1 MGESA
6 LIFTQGILAKI
17 ALKQRC
23 RGEYVCTGDGAEKV
37 MNEKSR
43 KVYPGAK
50 ELSFHME
57 SGKHGQQGSASV
69 QPFYTR
75 THNHFLGSSTAF
87 NSVTE
92 VIRAIAT
99 RECPVIITGETGVGK
114 EMVARQIHVSG
125 SRADRVFVPV
135 DCTTL
140 TGQLFESQLFGH
152 VKGAFTSAVDS
163 TLGFFR
169 AADGGTIFLDEI
181 SEIPLELQAKL
192 LRVLQ
197 ERRVTPLGS
206 AMSYPID
213 ARVLCATC
221 RDLQDMVK
229 KGTFRPDL
237 YYRLNVVQLEVP
249 PLRHR
254 KEDVLDLAEY
264 FLKNQSTFY
273 NEPPKTFSESVKRLL
288 LSYAWPGNVRELAN
302 AIERAYVLTEGPEIQ
317 PSVMPFEI
325 IIADSP
331 SYPKDQLPTLDEVKR
346 RVINQTLE
354 YTKGRKIAAARILG
368 IDRRQLNRLMEK
380 FGIPAAEADD
390 NAK

>member
-1 MGESA
+1 MSES
-6 LIFTQGILAKI
+6 
-17 ALKQRC
+17 
-23 RGEYVCTGDGAEKV
+23 
-37 MNEKSR
+37 SR
-43 KVYPGAK
+43 KVPPGAK
-50 ELSFHME
+50 ELSFQNE
-57 SGKHGQQGSASV
+57 SGKQGQKDSASA

-75 THNHFLGSSTAF
+75 THNDFLGSSPAF
-87 NSVTE
+87 NSVME

-125 SRADRVFVPV
+125 HRADRVFVPV

-152 VKGAFTSAVDS
+152 VKGAFTSAVDN

-206 AMSYPID
+206 AKAYPVD

-221 RDLQDMVK
+221 KDLQDMVR
-229 KGTFRPDL
+229 KGTFRSDL
-237 YYRLNVVQLEVP
+237 YYRLDVVRLEVP

-254 KEDVLDLAEY
+254 KEDVIDLAEY
-264 FLKNQSTFY
+264 FLKNQSAFY
-273 NEPPKTFSESVKRLL
+273 SEPAKKFSESVKRLL
-288 LSYAWPGNVRELAN
+288 LSYAWPGNVRELSN
-302 AIERAYVLTEGPEIQ
+302 AIERAYVLTDGPEIQ
-317 PSVMPFEI
+317 PAVMPFEI
-325 IIADSP
+325 IISDSP

-346 RVINQTLE
+346 KVISQTLE
-354 YTKGRKIAAARILG
+354 YTKGKRIAAARILG
-368 IDRRQLNRLMEK
+368 IERRQLNRLMDK
-380 FGIPAAEADD
+380 FGIHFSEADK
-390 NAK
+390 NSKQ

>member
-1 MGESA
+1 MSES
-6 LIFTQGILAKI
+6 
-17 ALKQRC
+17 
-23 RGEYVCTGDGAEKV
+23 
-37 MNEKSR
+37 SR
-43 KVYPGAK
+43 KVTPGAK
-50 ELSFHME
+50 ELSFQNE
-57 SGKHGQQGSASV
+57 SSKQVQKDSASAR
-69 QPFYTR
+69 PFYTR
-75 THNHFLGSSTAF
+75 THNDFLGSSPAF
-87 NSVTE
+87 NSVME

-125 SRADRVFVPV
+125 HRADRVFVPV

-206 AMSYPID
+206 AKAYPVD

-221 RDLQDMVK
+221 KDLQDMVR
-229 KGTFRPDL
+229 KGTFRSDL
-237 YYRLNVVQLEVP
+237 YYRLDVVRLEVP

-264 FLKNQSTFY
+264 FLKNQSAFY
-273 NEPPKTFSESVKRLL
+273 NEPAKRFSESVKRLL

-302 AIERAYVLTEGPEIQ
+302 AIERAYVLTDGPEIQ
-317 PSVMPFEI
+317 PAVMPFEI
-325 IIADSP
+325 IISDSP
-331 SYPKDQLPTLDEVKR
+331 VYPKDQMPTLDEVKR
-346 RVINQTLE
+346 KVITQTLE
-354 YTKGRKIAAARILG
+354 YTKGRRIAAARILG
-368 IDRRQLNRLMEK
+368 IERRQLNRLIDK
-380 FGIPAAEADD
+380 FGIKSPEADK
-390 NAK
+390 NAKQ

>member
-1 MGESA
+1 MSENSRRVNPGAREPGFQDGS
-6 LIFTQGILAKI
+6 G
-17 ALKQRC
+17 KQR
-23 RGEYVCTGDGAEKV
+23 VCAQ
-37 MNEKSR
+37 
-43 KVYPGAK
+43 A
-50 ELSFHME
+50 
-57 SGKHGQQGSASV
+57 
-69 QPFYTR
+69 QPFYAR
-75 THNHFLGSSTAF
+75 THNDFLGNSPAF
-87 NSVTE
+87 NSVME

-114 EMVARQIHVSG
+114 EMVARQIHTSG
-125 SRADRVFVPV
+125 HRADRVFVPV

-197 ERRVTPLGS
+197 ERQVTPLGS
-206 AMSYPID
+206 AKAYPVD

-221 RDLQDMVK
+221 KDLQDMVR
-229 KGTFRPDL
+229 KGTFRSDL
-237 YYRLNVVQLEVP
+237 YYRLDVVRLEVP

-254 KEDVLDLAEY
+254 KEDILDLAQY

-288 LSYAWPGNVRELAN
+288 VSYAWPGNVRELAN
-302 AIERAYVLTEGPEIQ
+302 AIERAYVLTDGPEIQ
-317 PSVMPFEI
+317 AAVMPFEI
-325 IIADSP
+325 IISDSS
-331 SYPKDQLPTLDEVKR
+331 SYPKDQLPTLDDVKR
-346 RVINQTLE
+346 KVITQTLE
-354 YTKGRKIAAARILG
+354 YTKGRRIAAAKILG
-368 IDRRQLNRLMEK
+368 IERRRLNRLIDK
-380 FGIPAAEADD
+380 LDIRAAQTDK
-390 NAK
+390 NTKQ

>member
-1 MGESA
+1 MSESP
-6 LIFTQGILAKI
+6 
-17 ALKQRC
+17 
-23 RGEYVCTGDGAEKV
+23 
-37 MNEKSR
+37 R
-43 KVYPGAK
+43 KVTPGAS
-50 ELSFHME
+50 ELSFQNG
-57 SGKHGQQGSASV
+57 SSKHGQQNSASA

-75 THNHFLGSSTAF
+75 THNDFLGSSAAF
-87 NSVTE
+87 NSVME

-114 EMVARQIHVSG
+114 EMVARQIHASG
-125 SRADRVFVPV
+125 HRADRVFVPV

-206 AMSYPID
+206 AKAYPVD

-221 RDLQDMVK
+221 KDLQEMVR
-229 KGTFRPDL
+229 KGTFRSDL
-237 YYRLNVVQLEVP
+237 YYRLDVVRLEVP

-254 KEDVLDLAEY
+254 KEDILDLAEY
-264 FLKNQSTFY
+264 FLKNQSAFY
-273 NEPPKTFSESVKRLL
+273 NEPPKKFSDSTKRLL
-288 LSYAWPGNVRELAN
+288 LNYAWPGNVRELSN
-302 AIERAYVLTEGPEIQ
+302 AVERAYVLTDGSEVQ
-317 PSVMPFEI
+317 PSVLPFELI
-325 IIADSP
+325 ISDSP
-331 SYPKDQLPTLDEVKR
+331 LYPKDQLPTLDEVKR
-346 RVINQTLE
+346 KVITQTLE
-354 YTKGRKIAAARILG
+354 YTKGKRIAAARILG

-380 FGIPAAEADD
+380 FGIYFAQAD
-390 NAK
+390 NNEKQ